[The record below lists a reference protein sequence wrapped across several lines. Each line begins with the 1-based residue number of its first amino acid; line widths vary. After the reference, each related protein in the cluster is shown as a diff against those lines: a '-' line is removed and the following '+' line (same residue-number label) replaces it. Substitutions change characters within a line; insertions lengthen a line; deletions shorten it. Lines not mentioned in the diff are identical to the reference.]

1 MMGVVM
7 NWISQTQMYG
17 VRLTQ
22 KQIDQFAQYEA
33 LLLEWNQKINLT
45 AVREPSQIQQRH
57 FLDSVTCVQLMK
69 DLNGRSVIDV
79 GTGAGFPGLP
89 LKILFPQMQLTL
101 VESVGKK
108 ARFLEAVIDTLQLSG
123 VSVVVDRV
131 ELVGNQ
137 IAYREQFDWAVA
149 RALADMRVLVEY
161 LLPLCKVGGKML
173 AQKGSHALVELQQ
186 AQSAI
191 HILGGGAAIIEP
203 VRLPENE
210 DPRYLV
216 VVPKVGRTPEKYPR
230 RVGIPTKRPL

>member
-1 MMGVVM
+1 M
-7 NWISQTQMYG
+7 NWISQAEIFG

-22 KQIDQFAQYEA
+22 EQTDQFVQYES

-57 FLDSVTCVQLMK
+57 FLDSLTCVQVMG

-79 GTGAGFPGLP
+79 GTGAGFPGLA
-89 LKILFPQMQLTL
+89 LKIMFPQMQLTL
-101 VESVGKK
+101 VESVRKK
-108 ARFLEAVIDTLQLSG
+108 TRFLEAVIEALQMST
-123 VSVVVDRV
+123 VSVVVDRA
-131 ELVGNQ
+131 ELVGKLP
-137 IAYREQFDWAVA
+137 AYREQFDWAVA

-173 AQKGSHALVELQQ
+173 AQKGPHAPVELEQ
-186 AQSAI
+186 AQRAI
-191 HILGGGAAIIEP
+191 QILGGGAATLQP
-203 VRLPENE
+203 VKLPAYE

-216 VVPKVGRTPEKYPR
+216 VVPKVGLTPEKYPR